1 MAMQRPDKQI
11 NKTVLMLS
19 AFLGTLLLPGIALAK
34 QAHPWTITDLLVP
47 VTIQDYMKMR
57 FGHGVVFHEPV
68 HSVEHVVFG
77 VVAFVIAL
85 LLAIATGRELRKR
98 IEDPVPAPRFTL
110 GSFIEMI
117 LDAAFGV
124 MSDLSG
130 REKAVQFL
138 PLIGALGVFI
148 LISNLLGLIPGFA
161 PATDNWNTNVAMAIV
176 VFFYYHYMGFKYHG
190 VGYIKEF
197 MGPIIKWYALPLII
211 LMFAIELISHFARPL
226 SLSVRLLGNIFG
238 DHMVIW
244 AFAGMALP
252 LVPVPFVM
260 LGMFVAFVQ
269 AFVFCALSAVYL
281 HMATIEE

>member
-1 MAMQRPDKQI
+1 MLNIFKQI
-11 NKTVLMLS
+11 KRYVPKVAAIFATILMPVS
-19 AFLGTLLLPGIALAK
+19 AMAK

-47 VTIQDYMKMR
+47 VTIQDYMKIK
-57 FGHGVVFHEPV
+57 FGHGVVFHGPV
-68 HSVEHVVFG
+68 NSVEHVVFAA
-77 VVAFVIAL
+77 VAFIIAL
-85 LLAIATGRELRKR
+85 LLAIATGRSLRKR
-98 IEDPVPAPRFTL
+98 LENPVPDPKFKT
-110 GSFIEMI
+110 GSFIELIM
-117 LDAAFGV
+117 DAALGV
-124 MSDLSG
+124 MTDLSG
-130 REKAVQFL
+130 RKKAIQFL
-138 PLIGALGVFI
+138 PLIGTLGVFI

-176 VFFYYHYMGFKYHG
+176 VFVYYHYMGFKYHG
-190 VGYIKEF
+190 IGYIKEF

-211 LMFAIELISHFARPL
+211 LMFAIEMISHFARPL

-238 DHMVIW
+238 DHMVVW

>member
-1 MAMQRPDKQI
+1 MPDIIKQI
-11 NKTVLMLS
+11 KRPVPGLIAFIAVILMPVS
-19 AFLGTLLLPGIALAK
+19 AMAK
-34 QAHPWTITDLLVP
+34 QVGPWTITDLLVP

-57 FGHGVVFHEPV
+57 FGHGIIFHEPV
-68 HSVEHVVFG
+68 TSVEHVVFAA
-77 VVAFVIAL
+77 VVFLIAL
-85 LLAIATGRELRKR
+85 VLAVVTGRALRKR
-98 IEDPVPAPRFTL
+98 IESPAPEPKFTSS
-110 GSFIEMI
+110 SFIELI
-117 LDAAFGV
+117 LDAALGV
-124 MSDLSG
+124 MTDLSG
-130 REKAVQFL
+130 RKKAVQFL
-138 PLIGALGVFI
+138 PLVGSLGIFI
-148 LISNLLGLIPGFA
+148 LISNLLGLIPGFT

-176 VFFYYHYMGFKYHG
+176 VFLYYHYMGFRYHG
-190 VGYIKEF
+190 IGYLKEF
-197 MGPIIKWYALPLII
+197 LGPIIKWYALPLII
-211 LMFAIELISHFARPL
+211 LMFTIEVISHFARPL